1 MIADKEISSNAR
13 HDGILALMWFAS
25 LACSPCVIKHGI
37 AGTKGTSC
45 AQADIC
51 KRETVMPPNAG
62 VMAVYSV
69 NAVMK
74 VWTFQYI
81 KGFSPL
87 ENTSLAHATDVKAK
101 DTGKDE
107 VVYGVG
113 IELCHMF

>member
-1 MIADKEISSNAR
+1 MIADKEISINAW

-74 VWTFQYI
+74 AWTFQYSY
-81 KGFSPL
+81 GFGSLRKYTACMPL
-87 ENTSLAHATDVKAK
+87 MLRLKTQVRMKLFMVLA
-101 DTGKDE
+101 
-107 VVYGVG
+107 
-113 IELCHMF
+113 